1 MKNLAKEVMEKHNTR
16 NPYEIA
22 RKENIVVV
30 IEELGNVFGYYNQVM
45 GQKFIHVN
53 ESLPAYFQSYV
64 VAHMLY
70 AAFTNNEGM
79 QFLKEKAAAKF
90 IESEKAANQFAIYL
104 AFGELDLAESLAQ
117 RMKDYGLT
125 EEDILDLSD
134 RLKRIWDIPDDNL
147 GNQLRIVLKN
157 VLM

>member
-104 AFGELDLAESLAQ
+104 AFGELDLNESLSQ
-117 RMKDYGLT
+117 RMKEYGLT
-125 EEDILDLSD
+125 DADMIDLSH
-134 RLKRIWDIPDDNL
+134 RLKRIWDIPDDNS
-147 GNQLRIVLKN
+147 GDQLRIVLKN